1 MSKTLVLITD
11 DDEDDRHFLKQAI
24 DRHLKQATVCEAHN
38 GEQAIKCLNEEAI
51 KADFSL
57 VLLDVN
63 MPGMDGFEV
72 LQAIRG
78 SKSLNSIPTV
88 ILSTTGN
95 PDQVKKAYQLGANAY
110 IQKPHS
116 FDGYNSII
124 QAVSTCFLRVINEN

>member
-11 DDEDDRHFLKQAI
+11 DDEDDRHYLKQAI
-24 DRHLKQATVCEAHN
+24 DRHLKKATVCEAQN
-38 GEQAIKCLNEEAI
+38 GEEAIKCLNEEAI
-51 KADFSL
+51 KANFSL
-57 VLLDVN
+57 VLLDIN

-72 LQAIRG
+72 LKAIRA
-78 SKSLNSIPTV
+78 SKTLSSIPTV

-116 FDGYNSII
+116 FDGYNTIV
-124 QAVSTCFLRVINEN
+124 QAVSTCFIRVISEN